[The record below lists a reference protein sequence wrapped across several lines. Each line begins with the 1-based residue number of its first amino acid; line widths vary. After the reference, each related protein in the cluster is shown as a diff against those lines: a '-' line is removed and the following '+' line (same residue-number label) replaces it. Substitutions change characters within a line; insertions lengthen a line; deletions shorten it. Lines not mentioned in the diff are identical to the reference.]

1 MLYTIYTRYLNEE
14 PVCHGTIEFK
24 NSNEATIYAYHR
36 ACDVFSQHA
45 DDEGLASFEE
55 FHDALFSTVEF
66 WIE

>member
-1 MLYTIYTRYLNEE
+1 MLFTIYTKYLDEN
-14 PVCHGTIEFK
+14 PISHGTIECPTE
-24 NSNEATIYAYHR
+24 NDAMMYAYKM

-45 DDEGLASFEE
+45 TDDVISSFED